1 MSGVVL
7 ADSGPAAA
15 SGLTPTPTPTTAPAL
30 LMSKT
35 AVPKTAGDVDGREG
49 AARPVSQDEAV
60 GVGGRGE
67 G

>member
-15 SGLTPTPTPTTAPAL
+15 SGLTPTPTTAPAL